1 MEHLPELIIDLALIL
16 ITAAAVT
23 LVFRAIKQPLVL
35 GYIIAGFL
43 VGPHLSL
50 TPTIVEKENIETL
63 AEMGVIF
70 LLFSLGLEFSFKKL
84 VRVGGAASITAFV
97 EIIFILV
104 AGFYLGKWMGWSFMD
119 SIFLGGMLASSSTSI
134 TIKALDELGMKAKQF
149 ARVVYGVLI
158 VQDILVI
165 LLMVMLSTVAITRQI
180 EGSEM
185 LFTVARL
192 LFFLGLWFITG
203 IFLIP
208 TLLRRTKKLLNEET
222 LLILSVGLCLGMVVL
237 AVQAGFS
244 AELGAFIM
252 GSILAETSKAEKIEK
267 LFNPIRD
274 LFAGI
279 FFVSVGMLIDPET
292 IIQYRWPVLWITL
305 LTVVGKFLSLTF
317 GAIISGQPLKQ
328 SIQVGMSMAQV
339 GEFAFIIA
347 TLGMSLGVISNFL
360 FPVAVGAA
368 VITTF
373 TTPFLI
379 KLSIPVY
386 NFAER
391 NMPPYLKKKLDS
403 YSASA
408 QNIQAENKWRT
419 VMLAYVKILTINGI
433 ILFGMLLLS
442 LRVLMP
448 FLQRHIESNILVSII
463 GLLLSLAVAAP
474 FLWAFIARKPETNAY
489 KELWLKKKYNRGPLL
504 MVEIARLILGIVF
517 IGFWADRI
525 FTTTVG
531 IFISIAVSVVLLI
544 LFSRKIQNFYKKIE
558 FRFLDNLNYRD
569 ATVQSVPAPQLFSD
583 ESNMVSWDA
592 HLVNMEVDPHALF
605 IGKHLLELK
614 WREKYGIN
622 IAFIKRGSKIIYAPK
637 RYDRLLPFDQIGVI
651 ATDDQMT
658 HFMEEFNAREPLES
672 EESDLSNIVLFKMV
686 VDEKNKL
693 RGKTI
698 RNSNIRERSNGLVVG
713 IERENQRMLNPE
725 SDFTL
730 EWGDIIWIVGERDKL
745 QSINRSEQA

>member
-1 MEHLPELIIDLALIL
+1 MEHLPGLIKDLALIL

-23 LVFRAIKQPLVL
+23 LLFRRIKQPLVL

-50 TPTIVEKENIETL
+50 TPTIVEMENIKTL
-63 AEMGVIF
+63 AQMGVIF
-70 LLFSLGLEFSFKKL
+70 LLFSMGLEFSFKKL

-97 EIIFILV
+97 EIIFILI
-104 AGFYLGKWMGWSFMD
+104 AGFYLGRWLGWSFMD
-119 SIFLGGMLASSSTSI
+119 SIFLGGMLASSSTAI

-149 ARVVYGVLI
+149 ARVVFGVLI
-158 VQDILVI
+158 VQDIVVI
-165 LLMVMLSTVAITRQI
+165 LLMVMLSTIAITRQI

-208 TLLRRTKKLLNEET
+208 TLLRSTKKLLNEET

-267 LFNPIRD
+267 IFNPVRD

-305 LTVVGKFLSLTF
+305 LTVFGKFFSLTI
-317 GAIISGQPLKQ
+317 GALMSGQPLKQ

-373 TTPFLI
+373 TTPYLI
-379 KLSIPVY
+379 KLAIPVY
-386 NFAER
+386 NFTER
-391 NMPPYLKKKLDS
+391 NMPPYIRRKLAN
-403 YSASA
+403 YAASA
-408 QNIQAENKWRT
+408 QNIEAESKWRN
-419 VMLAYVKILTINGI
+419 VMMAYVKILTINGI
-433 ILFGMLLLS
+433 ILFGMMLLS
-442 LRVLMP
+442 LRALMP
-448 FLQRHIESNILVSII
+448 FLQKHIENVTLASTI
-463 GLLLSLAVAAP
+463 GLLISLAVASP
-474 FLWAFIARKPETNAY
+474 FLWAFIARKPETIAY
-489 KELWLKKKYNRGPLL
+489 KELWLKKKYYKGPLL
-504 MVEIARLILGIVF
+504 MVELTRLILGIVF

-525 FTTTVG
+525 FTTTVAL
-531 IFISIAVSVVLLI
+531 FIAIAISVVLLI
-544 LFSRKIQNFYKKIE
+544 LFSRKIQNFYHKIE
-558 FRFLDNLNYRD
+558 FRFLDNLNHREML
-569 ATVQSVPAPQLFSD
+569 AQQSSTPELFSD

-592 HLVNMEVDPHALF
+592 HLVNMVVDPHTLF
-605 IGKHLLELK
+605 IGKHLMELK

-622 IAFIKRGSKIIYAPK
+622 IAFIKRGNKIIYAPK
-637 RYDRLLPFDQIGVI
+637 GYDRLLPFDEIGVI
-651 ATDDQMT
+651 ATDDQIT
-658 HFMEEFNAREPLES
+658 LFLEEFNTKEPIET
-672 EESDLSNIVLFKMV
+672 EEKDLSNIVLFKMV

-693 RGKTI
+693 KGKTI
-698 RNSNIRERSNGLVVG
+698 RNSNIRERTNGLVVG
-713 IERENQRMLNPE
+713 IERENQRILNPE
-725 SDFTL
+725 SDVTF
-730 EWGDIIWIVGERDKL
+730 EWGDIIWIVGEREKL
-745 QSINRSEQA
+745 QSINRSES

>member
-305 LTVVGKFLSLTF
+305 LTIVGKFLSLTF

>member
-23 LVFRAIKQPLVL
+23 LLFRAIKQPLVL

-305 LTVVGKFLSLTF
+305 LTVVGKFLSLTL

-651 ATDDQMT
+651 ATHDQMT

>member
-23 LVFRAIKQPLVL
+23 LLFRAIKQPLVL